1 MGPAALAAAVAFV
14 AGAPSG
20 AVVSVS
26 GLPGTGKSRVLK
38 EALAAGAF
46 PRALTYD
53 PHAGRDRIERARGNR
68 EIHPWP
74 GELVPYP
81 EFIARAG
88 ELLARPRF
96 RIVVDPG
103 TMHADDRKVGG
114 AKVPGL
120 ASRFARVA
128 ELAFTAGGVDVI
140 SEEAALY
147 ARGALDAIN
156 LVATGSRHA
165 RVRLYLVSQRF
176 MRVPIDARE
185 NLSHLVVFAL
195 GGAADL
201 AELRARCGPD
211 FEAEARRLV
220 KGGPPLLWQTGQG
233 VHGA

>member
-1 MGPAALAAAVAFV
+1 MAAAALAAAVAFV
-14 AGAPSG
+14 SDAPSG

-26 GLPGTGKSRVLK
+26 GIPGTGKSCVLQL
-38 EALAAGAF
+38 ALAAGAF
-46 PRALTYD
+46 PRVLAFD
-53 PHAGRDRIERARGNR
+53 PHARRDRIELALGND

-81 EFIARAG
+81 ELVARART
-88 ELLARPRF
+88 LLSRPRF

-103 TMHADDRKVGG
+103 TLQIEDGKIGG
-114 AKVPGL
+114 RMVPGL
-120 ASRFARVA
+120 ATRFARVT
-128 ELAFTAGGVDVI
+128 ELAFAAGGVDVI
-140 SEEAALY
+140 GEEAALY
-147 ARGALDAIN
+147 ARGAVQAIN
-156 LVATGSRHA
+156 LVSTGSRHG

-201 AELRARCGPD
+201 AELRARCGAG

-220 KGGPPLLWQTGQG
+220 KGGPPLLWHVGQSLHG
-233 VHGA
+233 V